1 MKTTHR
7 NQKTMN
13 QKMASALIA
22 IAFVLGTMN
31 ASANMP
37 NAITSSDKSMQRISV
52 EMCSDKQPQIIAMTG
67 TMALSGDS
75 GAALAFFTEKAETEK
90 SLEMEAWMVDNS
102 IFSGEENDRET
113 DRRLA
118 LENWMTDTKIWK

>member
-1 MKTTHR
+1 
-7 NQKTMN
+7 
-13 QKMASALIA
+13 
-22 IAFVLGTMN
+22 
-31 ASANMP
+31 
-37 NAITSSDKSMQRISV
+37 
-52 EMCSDKQPQIIAMTG
+52 MTG

-90 SLEMEAWMVDNS
+90 SLEMEAWMTETSSFGSVRFADPLAAETPLSVEAWMVDNS